1 MPVTAKNAEVP
12 RVAVNGAMGHMG
24 TMVIR
29 QLASDAEVRLGAAVD
44 APRHPRLGEDVGTLV
59 GLGASLGVFLSDDL
73 DSDVNVMIDFSN
85 PAGAMRCLETCVQRK
100 IPLVIGT
107 TGLDERQA
115 SKVRAAAK
123 IIPVVFTPNMS
134 VGVSLLLKIV
144 GEIAR
149 ALGPEYDVEIVETH
163 HRFKKDAPSGTALK
177 LAEAVAKAT
186 GREIARNAV
195 FGRHGPSSERRAGEI
210 GIHAVR
216 AGDVVGEHTVTF
228 AALGERVELTHKVGS
243 RETFAHGALR
253 AAKFLLTR
261 KPGLYSML
269 DVLGL

>member
-1 MPVTAKNAEVP
+1 
-12 RVAVNGAMGHMG
+12 MGS
-24 TMVIR
+24 MVVR
-29 QLASDAEVRLGAAVD
+29 LAASDPELRLGAAID
-44 APRHPRLGEDVGTLV
+44 AARHPRLGEDVGALV
-59 GLGASLGVFLSDDL
+59 GLATPLGVSLSDDL
-73 DSDVNVMIDFSN
+73 DSDVDVMIDFSN
-85 PAGAMRCLETCVQRK
+85 PAGAMSCVETCVERN

-107 TGLDERQA
+107 TGLDEHQA

-134 VGVSLLLKIV
+134 AGVSLLLKIV
-144 GEIAR
+144 GEVAK
-149 ALGPEYDVEIVETH
+149 ALGSQYDVEIVETH

-177 LAEAVAKAT
+177 LAEAIAKAT
-186 GREIARNAV
+186 GREIAKDAV

-243 RETFAHGALR
+243 RDAFAHGALR
-253 AAKFLLTR
+253 AAKFLLAR